1 MDMLLV
7 ASIQLY
13 HFLEA
18 LVDSI
23 NHAVE
28 SAVRDSTEEPLTFI
42 PSSIEVGIR
51 CSLEYNAD
59 DGVYIMPSNAL
70 VANYYGKG
78 KDAIIQARISPIPRS
93 SSTPAS
99 SGAGAGAGSSIDVQ
113 DMEGGGE

>member
-18 LVDSI
+18 FVDSI

-28 SAVRDSTEEPLTFI
+28 SAVRDSTEEHLTFI

-70 VANYYGKG
+70 VANYYDKG

-99 SGAGAGAGSSIDVQ
+99 SGAGAGSSIDVQ